1 MTDDPRFRRAVEAA
15 ARELFDAC
23 AKDMPAS
30 WTWDTARPA
39 HKAAYRRL
47 TRRMLVAVLA
57 EVRTAVKV

>member
-23 AKDMPAS
+23 AQDMPAS

-39 HKAAYRRL
+39 HKNAYRRMAYRVL
-47 TRRMLVAVLA
+47 IAVLA
-57 EVRTAVKV
+57 AQREVRV